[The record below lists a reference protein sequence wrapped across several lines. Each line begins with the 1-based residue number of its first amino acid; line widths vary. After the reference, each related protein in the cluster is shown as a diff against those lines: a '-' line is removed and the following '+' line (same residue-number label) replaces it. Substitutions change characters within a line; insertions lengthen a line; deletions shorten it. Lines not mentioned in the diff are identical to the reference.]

1 MLPRTVGHQ
10 RGKKAVRRAIEA
22 AVELEIPALTLF
34 AFSSENWS
42 RPAEEVDALMSLF
55 INALRKELDELDRHG
70 IRLRFIG
77 DRRPLPADARQLM
90 EAAEA
95 RTATNDRLM
104 LSVAVSYGGR
114 WDILQAARQA
124 AESPEALADEATF
137 ERAFESALST
147 DGLPPLDL
155 FIRTGGEQRVSNFLL
170 WQLAYAELWFTP
182 TLWPDFDKD
191 CFAEAVAWFAGRQR
205 RFGGV

>member
-22 AVELEIPALTLF
+22 AIELEVPALTLF

-55 INALRKELDELDRHG
+55 ITALRKELDELDQHG

-77 DRRPLPADARQLM
+77 DRQRLPADARELM
-90 EAAEA
+90 AGAEA
-95 RTATNDRLM
+95 RTATNERLV

-114 WDILQAARQA
+114 WDILQAAREA
-124 AESPEALADEATF
+124 ARITGAEGDERAF

-182 TLWPDFDKD
+182 TLWPDFDKA
-191 CFAEAVAWFAGRQR
+191 CFAEAVAWFGGRER
-205 RFGGV
+205 RFGKV